1 MFYEEKMNNMRPA
14 TMGAEPIENGV
25 LAMAYVP
32 RQIFGALYNDADAL
46 CAGTVFADLDKPF
59 CGKGVTP

>member
-1 MFYEEKMNNMRPA
+1 MFFENKMSVVPSA
-14 TMGAEPIENGV
+14 AAGAEPIENAV

-32 RQIFGALYNDADAL
+32 RQTFGALYNNQDAL

-59 CGKGVTP
+59 CGKGVMP